1 MVEQKKKR
9 LDKLSVVLMIIA
21 SLVVGFIIY
30 FHFATMI
37 RPPDPGDK
45 HSIGF
50 KVENP
55 QDDFFTCEGCWLKK
69 SNSGLWEMY
78 LQGKPFER
86 GVINGK
92 LSRNLIRMQE
102 EAFVA
107 QINQLVPS
115 RFYQYF
121 LKYFIYWF
129 NRNLDRYLPLEYKLE
144 IYGISLS
151 ASKKFSFIGSNYQR
165 LLNYHSAHDIGH
177 ALQNLRLVGCTS
189 FGIWSGKSKDS
200 SLLIG
205 RNFDFY
211 AGEDFAEN
219 KIVCFEKPD
228 SGYAFMMVT
237 WGAMIGAVSGMNEK
251 GVTVTINA
259 ARSDVP
265 YSARMPI
272 SILAREILQYSKNI
286 KTAYAIAKSRETF
299 VSEAIL
305 IGSAEDNRASII
317 EKSPSRIA
325 IYQSES
331 DFIISTNHFQSKN
344 FYEIPE
350 NVKDR
355 NENASL
361 YRYKRVLQD
370 INNEQPL
377 DLKGV
382 AKILRDQKGLN
393 GRDIGMGNEKAI
405 NQLIAHHSIIFK
417 PSERMV
423 WISTGNWQLGPYV
436 CYDLKKIFNNF
447 AGLKEKREITETDKS
462 IAPDPFFLS
471 GDYQH
476 FRSFKEMKKFI
487 LNVKKSKEIVV
498 LPDSF
503 IHEFINTNPEYF
515 EVYDIAG
522 DYYQYINRLDSS
534 IVYYRHALGK
544 EIPRWSEKN
553 SIMDKLSVCL
563 VKVKKNIK

>member
-9 LDKLSVVLMIIA
+9 INKLSVVLLIIA
-21 SLVVGFIIY
+21 LLVIGFIIY

-37 RPPDPGDK
+37 KPPEPDDI
-45 HSIGF
+45 HSTGF
-50 KVENP
+50 KIENP
-55 QDDFFTCEGCWLKK
+55 QDDFFTCDRCWLKK

-92 LSRNLIRMQE
+92 LSKNLIRMQE
-102 EAFVA
+102 EAFIA
-107 QINQLVPS
+107 QINEIVPS

-151 ASKKFSFIGSNYQR
+151 ASRKFSFIGSNYQR

-189 FGIWSGKSKDS
+189 FGVWSGKSKDS
-200 SLLIG
+200 TLLIG

-211 AGEDFAEN
+211 AGDDFAEN

-237 WGAMIGAVSGMNEK
+237 WGGMIGAVSGMNEK
-251 GVTVTINA
+251 GLTVTINA

-286 KTAYAIAKSRETF
+286 KTAYSIAKSRETF

-305 IGSAEDNRASII
+305 IGSAEDNRAAII
-317 EKSPSRIA
+317 EKSPSGIA
-325 IYQSES
+325 IYQPES

-344 FYEIPE
+344 FSEMPE

-377 DLKGV
+377 DIKGV

-393 GRDIGMGNEKAI
+393 DRNIGMGNEKAI
-405 NQLIAHHSIIFK
+405 NQLIAHHSIIFR

-447 AGLKEKREITETDKS
+447 AGLKEKREITEADKS
-462 IAPDPFFLS
+462 IASDPFFLS
-471 GDYQH
+471 EDYQH

-487 LNVKKSKEIVV
+487 LNVKKSKEKVV

-503 IHEFINTNPEYF
+503 IHEFVNTNPEYF

-534 IVYYRHALGK
+534 IVYYRRALGK
-544 EIPRWSEKN
+544 EIPRQSEKN
-553 SIMDKLSVCL
+553 SIIDKLSACL
-563 VKVKKNIK
+563 IKVKENIK